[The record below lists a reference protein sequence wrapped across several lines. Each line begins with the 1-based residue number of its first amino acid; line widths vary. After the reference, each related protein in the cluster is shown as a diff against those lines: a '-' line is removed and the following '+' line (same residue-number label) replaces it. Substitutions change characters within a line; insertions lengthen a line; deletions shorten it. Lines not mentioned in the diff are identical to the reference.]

1 MTFSNE
7 LKRAK
12 IGNKTLV
19 ATENYDKF
27 SDVPYYQVYIVP
39 ENGLVHTGN
48 IYTCGKTTWRKKF
61 AELVNAYYYRI
72 AESVFDCGCDS
83 CECEQVAHDIKCGLD
98 TVEHWVN
105 RAIAYYA
112 VLGNDASDINSTVRR
127 YVADIAKRHV

>member
-1 MTFSNE
+1 MTFTKT
-7 LKRAK
+7 LKRIDVNGKSIIASEHIDK
-12 IGNKTLV
+12 YSNI
-19 ATENYDKF
+19 ARYDVIIADESGF
-27 SDVPYYQVYIVP
+27 VHPCDVYK
-39 ENGLVHTGN
+39 
-48 IYTCGKTTWRKKF
+48 CSKSTWRKKF

-72 AESVFDCGCDS
+72 AESLFDCGCDS

>member
-1 MTFSNE
+1 MTFTKE

-12 IGNKTLV
+12 LGNKTLV

-27 SDVPYYQVYIVP
+27 SDVPHYQVYIMP
-39 ENGLVHTGN
+39 EDGLIHTGD

-61 AELVNAYYYRI
+61 AELANAYYYRI

-83 CECEQVAHDIKCGLD
+83 CECEQIAHDIGCGFD
-98 TVEHWVN
+98 TVEHWVK

-112 VLGNDASDINSTVRR
+112 VLGNDTSDINSTVRR